1 MYNTYVYYY
10 QFLPAHLKQ
19 SYLTLLDALKNHRES
34 AFVPFLRPEDL
45 EKIIDCIILEHPNI
59 SFFQQY
65 TFKTYNELVFC
76 VEFHYFL
83 DSEKDR
89 GVRLEME
96 NQARKIAAYAKS
108 VSNSK
113 VEQAK
118 AVYDY
123 FSKYV
128 SYDFEYE
135 SHKFAHTPAGPLLYA
150 KGICKAA
157 ASAYKMILD
166 IDELNIPVICV
177 QGTYGGVPHAWAL
190 IYLEGKWYPL
200 DPTVAICAENK
211 VSYDGFCMLPY
222 PKEKYEAWNVF
233 PLPQI

>member
-1 MYNTYVYYY
+1 MNNTYVYYY
-10 QFLPAHLKQ
+10 QFLPKHLQQTYMK
-19 SYLTLLDALKNHRES
+19 LLEALKNHEERT
-34 AFVPFLRPEDL
+34 FVPFLRPEDL

-83 DSEKDR
+83 DSEKDKV
-89 GVRLEME
+89 VRLEME
-96 NQARKIAAYAKS
+96 NQAQKIAAYAKS

-118 AVYDY
+118 AVYEY
-123 FSKYV
+123 FSKHV
-128 SYDFEYE
+128 VYDFEYE
-135 SHKFAHTPAGPLLYA
+135 KHKFAHTPAGPLLYA

-157 ASAYKMILD
+157 TLAYKICADLLD
-166 IDELNIPVICV
+166 IPLVCV
-177 QGTYGGVPHAWAL
+177 QGTHDGVPHAWAL
-190 IYLEGKWYPL
+190 IRLSDKWYPL